1 MLLINS
7 SFESQQMDKNEE
19 TEEKIVSYLI
29 GEPSTENDQIQPD
42 DKNFRELDR
51 PWELAGIAYS
61 YRNSDP
67 DLAWAKLSDKME
79 PASRIVPVRRFGFLR
94 YAAIFIA
101 LVTIGSLTYL
111 LVNQPTVDSIQSAVT
126 QPKMKL
132 IQTGSNPAEPSIVVL
147 PDGTTVK
154 LNANSTL
161 QYPEQFAASDRRVKL
176 VGEAFFEVR
185 HESTHPFIVEV
196 NNVQIED
203 LGTSF
208 NISAYPGHE
217 QVEVN
222 VASGSVRLTNT
233 TKNEAAVLFAGSNG
247 KYLKKNGRIEVAHEL
262 SANYLSWI
270 TKELSF
276 HHTPLSN
283 VFDQLENIYH
293 IKVAY
298 ADPKIANIPYTAN
311 FDKFQL
317 RDILNVIARTHHLS
331 LTKNADG
338 YEFAIK

>member
-1 MLLINS
+1 M
-7 SFESQQMDKNEE
+7 KKEE
-19 TEEKIVSYLI
+19 DIEEKIVSYLT
-29 GEPSTENDQIQPD
+29 GETATEAGQIIPD
-42 DKNFRELDR
+42 KKNFRELDQ
-51 PWELAGIAYS
+51 PWELAGTAYS

-67 DLAWAKLSDKME
+67 DKAWAKLSAKMG
-79 PASRIVPVRRFGFLR
+79 PAARAVPARKFAFLR

-101 LVTIGSLTYL
+101 LVALASLTYL
-111 LVNQPTVDSIQSAVT
+111 LTTRQDNHSLQETVSL
-126 QPKMKL
+126 PKMKV
-132 IQTGSNPAEPSIVVL
+132 IQTGPNPTEPSIVVL

-161 QYPEQFAASDRRVKL
+161 QYPEKFVASDRRVKL

-185 HESTHPFIVEV
+185 HESAHPFIVDL

-217 QVEVN
+217 KVEVN

-233 TKNEAAVLFAGSNG
+233 TKNEAAVLYAGSSG
-247 KYLKKNGRIEVAHEL
+247 KYVRKSGTIEVANKL
-262 SANYLSWI
+262 SINYLSWI

-276 HHTPLSN
+276 HHTPLSS
-283 VFDQLENIYH
+283 VFEQLENIYH
-293 IKVAY
+293 VKVAY

-317 RDILNVIARTHHLS
+317 GDIVNVIARTHHLS
-331 LTKNADG
+331 VVKNADG
-338 YEFAIK
+338 YVFVVK